1 MRKLFPHATI
11 IIAAMYLVFFV
22 IDRFN
27 EPMAFVNNRMTKD
40 LLLAMCAMSVVNAVA
55 LIRYDRKEARR
66 RRKKRKRS
74 TTSDARPDDPPFGEK
89 Y

>member
-1 MRKLFPHATI
+1 MRKLLPHATI

-66 RRKKRKRS
+66 RRKKQKKAADKRR
-74 TTSDARPDDPPFGEK
+74 APR
-89 Y
+89 

>member
-66 RRKKRKRS
+66 RRKKQKKAADKRR
-74 TTSDARPDDPPFGEK
+74 APR
-89 Y
+89 